1 MWDTS
6 IQQQIAP
13 KMWKSGGTRW
23 QGGHK
28 TAEKGR
34 NQWAVFGLFSE
45 SLSKSGLRKSHQRRA
60 LPWPCFI
67 LLCKD
72 VRGEQLSILFFKN
85 PSSNSA
91 APFIIMLWCFRGGIS
106 VYDLWW
112 KEWERL
118 FPLMWSAVHTRER
131 RVTEWYME
139 EESAGVLRAAALEL
153 NAFKTSKLTS

>member
-45 SLSKSGLRKSHQRRA
+45 SLSKSGLLKSHQRRA

-72 VRGEQLSILFFKN
+72 VRGEQLFILFFKN

-91 APFIIMLWCFRGGIS
+91 APFVIMLWCFRGGIS
-106 VYDLWW
+106 VLWLVM
-112 KEWERL
+112 KGVGKA
-118 FPLMWSAVHTRER
+118 FPLDVVSCAHEGEKSD
-131 RVTEWYME
+131 RVIHGRGICRSIKGCSCRTKC
-139 EESAGVLRAAALEL
+139 
-153 NAFKTSKLTS
+153 F